1 MRIPSA
7 WPRKSPPA
15 ALKPSCCAGA
25 KLKPTRIRC
34 CRLSSSKK
42 CPRAKIS
49 RVCERCT
56 GAHIQ
61 SYCTRRKHSCPIAL
75 APRYSRAF
83 FSGGSACSMSAL
95 MATLIGLSDKLARL
109 KSSTTGHN
117 GEATSLV
124 VDFAGYAFPTVARDQ
139 RLADQPHGSQ
149 QEVGHDLARPRCERL
164 RPVDV
169 RTGIDELR
177 QDRHDRADVP
187 RLRVEPGHADCLLGV
202 ELLGGRL
209 FGARCYPRE

>member
-1 MRIPSA
+1 MPGKAKLLRIGLLKAVALERTPA
-7 WPRKSPPA
+7 LIAKALVFPQTRKAGFGQLGAGDEDPVGVAAEEPPA

-83 FSGGSACSMSAL
+83 FSGGSACSVSAL
-95 MATLIGLSDKLARL
+95 MATLIGSSDRCALL
-109 KSSTTGHN
+109 KSSTARHN
-117 GEATSLV
+117 GEAASLV
-124 VDFAGYAFPTVARDQ
+124 FDFRVMPFLLRSRAAATT
-139 RLADQPHGSQ
+139 
-149 QEVGHDLARPRCERL
+149 RCQ
-164 RPVDV
+164 
-169 RTGIDELR
+169 G
-177 QDRHDRADVP
+177 RHR
-187 RLRVEPGHADCLLGV
+187 RV
-202 ELLGGRL
+202 
-209 FGARCYPRE
+209 